1 MSSSSEP
8 NSNGIDPTVGGLV
21 WVRRRNGSWWP
32 GRIMGLHELSE
43 SFPVS
48 PRSGTPVKLL
58 GREDASIDWYNLE
71 KSKRV
76 KAFRCGEY
84 DECIRKAKASA
95 NGSRKAVKYA
105 RREDAILHA
114 LELESALQRKDRPDF
129 FSHIDNSGGECS
141 GRWLGKSP
149 VSSSASDE
157 NESANAE
164 EVSALKDDSISA
176 QELSQSGLSF
186 KESDHIS
193 APTVNAEKG
202 RRRTPND
209 SEDDG
214 GQGSKR
220 MRGLEDLGMGI
231 TPKGKHYSN
240 GVMEHSDSDTS
251 NCASLGSPVNSS
263 KDYFPSLKRKRSLA
277 PHVYEFLKKKNRRRP
292 LTKVLES
299 TAMVSVPIMCDELPN
314 SCLSSIRGVSNSGF
328 ELNEA
333 RKHSSVLTNN
343 RSESV
348 GVSCVSGTI
357 LLASSKHKPKEN
369 GISIKSEPAAIDSLE
384 RLYDV
389 PFVGDATHRPAISP
403 WLMSCSSQ
411 KPQVASRQR
420 QCSQNSQAEI
430 LPLKTEV
437 LNKSASTSSMAVYG
451 NSISERMEK
460 GTSKWQIKGKRN
472 SRNLCKSKSQD
483 SKRSADTDDESNGC
497 LAGWE
502 HFDGSYRG
510 SDQKA
515 DCNTSSMSL
524 ASDSCDFQMQSKST
538 LEDQDDG
545 FQDCGKH
552 ISLRDPQLSNAVV
565 EVKSFPDCSSNSQRM
580 VPCRQPRFSVI
591 PRYQMPEFPFQNLCL
606 ESSLYDVNLEVRA
619 NYRPQDVPLVSLMSK
634 LNGKAIIGH
643 PLMVEALDDSFC
655 DILIGNTD
663 CYPTRSSCDFDD
675 APYDSAEME
684 YGRSPTKRLRFRT
697 LSPRKLPR
705 VKKHGSMSKK
715 TRRLS
720 SLTGQGRYKEER
732 KPVVEKLKGP
742 AIACV
747 PLTVVFSRISEA
759 LNYSTR
765 AANPVLASS
774 NP

>member
-43 SFPVS
+43 SFLVS

-114 LELESALQRKDRPDF
+114 LELESALQRKDCPDF
-129 FSHIDNSGGECS
+129 CSYTDNSGGEHNR
-141 GRWLGKSP
+141 GWLGKSC
-149 VSSSASDE
+149 VSSSASEE
-157 NESANAE
+157 NESADAE
-164 EVSALKDDSISA
+164 EVSTLEDDSNSM
-176 QELSQSGLSF
+176 QELSQSSLSF
-186 KESDHIS
+186 EESVRIS
-193 APTVNAEKG
+193 APSVNAEKG
-202 RRRTPND
+202 GRRTPND

-214 GQGSKR
+214 REGSKR

-231 TPKGKHYSN
+231 MPKRENYSN
-240 GVMEHSDSDTS
+240 CVFEHSDSDTS
-251 NCASLGSPVNSS
+251 NCASLGSPVNGS
-263 KDYFPSLKRKRSLA
+263 KDYFPSLKRKRSQV
-277 PHVYEFLKKKNRRRP
+277 PNVREFLKKKNRRRP

-299 TAMVSVPIMCDELPN
+299 TVMVSVPIMCDVLPN

-328 ELNEA
+328 EINEA
-333 RKHSSVLTNN
+333 RKHSPVLANN
-343 RSESV
+343 GLDSV
-348 GVSCVSGTI
+348 GVSYVSGTI
-357 LLASSKHKPKEN
+357 LMASSKHKPKEN
-369 GISIKSEPAAIDSLE
+369 GFSIKSEPAAIDSSE

-389 PFVGDATHRPAISP
+389 PFLGDATHCPAISP
-403 WLMSCSSQ
+403 RLISCSSQ

-420 QCSQNSQAEI
+420 QRSQNGQVEI
-430 LPLKTEV
+430 LPQKTEV
-437 LNKSASTSSMAVYG
+437 LNESACTSSMAAYD

-472 SRNLCKSKSQD
+472 SRNLSKSKSQD

-502 HFDGSYRG
+502 HFDGSYQG

-538 LEDQDDG
+538 LKDQDDG

-552 ISLRDPQLSNAVV
+552 ISFRDSQMSSAVV
-565 EVKSFPDCSSNSQRM
+565 EAKSFPDCSRNSQRL

-591 PRYQMPEFPFQNLCL
+591 PRYQMPEFPFQNFSI
-606 ESSLYDVNLEVRA
+606 ESSLYDVDLEVRA
-619 NYRPQDVPLVSLMSK
+619 NYRPQDVPLVSFMSK

-643 PLMVEALDDSFC
+643 PLTVEVLDDGIC
-655 DILIGNTD
+655 DTLIGNI
-663 CYPTRSSCDFDD
+663 
-675 APYDSAEME
+675 DSTEME
-684 YGRSPTKRLRFRT
+684 YGRSPTKRLKFQT
-697 LSPRKLPR
+697 LSLRKLAK

-720 SLTGQGRYKEER
+720 TLTGQGRYKEER
-732 KPVVEKLKGP
+732 KLVVEKLKGA
-742 AIACV
+742 AIACI
-747 PLTVVFSRISEA
+747 PLKVVFSRISEA
-759 LNYSTR
+759 LNFSTR
-765 AANPVLASS
+765 STPPVLASS